1 MRECENEDLHDA
13 LPGYAAGRL
22 AGPERARVAEH
33 IAGCAECAAEAD
45 LLRAA
50 HQVMMQDSPQAD
62 VSRIVAALP
71 APPAAAARPMLVR
84 TEEAAGS
91 AHRGAR
97 PIGTRPVVKRPSR
110 TVGYRPLWTG
120 WRIAAAVSTIAVGGL
135 SVALL
140 RDLGGARGALV
151 TVPPV
156 VSAPAAG
163 DGRAAHGGEPENIAS
178 ADVGLAVGGGLSD
191 LSEGEMEGLLKDLDG
206 IEASPSDEPDA
217 AAPGLHVAVAQ

>member
-1 MRECENEDLHDA
+1 MPECENEDLRDA

-33 IAGCAECAAEAD
+33 IAGCAECAAEAE

-50 HQVMMQDSPQAD
+50 HQVMMQDTPAAD
-62 VSRIVAALP
+62 VGRIVAALP

-84 TEEAAGS
+84 SQETAGS
-91 AHRGAR
+91 DHR
-97 PIGTRPVVKRPSR
+97 GTRPLMKRPSR
-110 TVGYRPLWTG
+110 AVGYRPLWTG

-135 SVALL
+135 SVAVL
-140 RDLGGARGALV
+140 RDLARSPSEPV
-151 TVPPV
+151 TIPAV

-163 DGRAAHGGEPENIAS
+163 DGRAPASGEPENIAS

>member
-33 IAGCAECAAEAD
+33 IAGCAECAAEAE
-45 LLRAA
+45 LLRMA
-50 HQVMMQDSPQAD
+50 HQVMMQDTPQAD

-84 TEEAAGS
+84 TEEASGS
-91 AHRGAR
+91 DRRGAR
-97 PIGTRPVVKRPSR
+97 PIATQPVVKRPSR
-110 TVGYRPLWTG
+110 AIGYRPMWTG

-135 SVALL
+135 SVAVL
-140 RDLGGARGALV
+140 RDLGRARSAPV
-151 TVPPV
+151 TVPAV
-156 VSAPAAG
+156 VSAPAAS
-163 DGRAAHGGEPENIAS
+163 DGRAAPGSEPENIAS

-217 AAPGLHVAVAQ
+217 AAPGLRAAVAQ